1 MKGNYKIVKK
11 FISVL
16 GNLFLKNI
24 LTQIFRDQFLT
35 VVHDKNSAYIQLD
48 VVLLLPVFKQ
58 IKGCTS
64 WDKQESSEFQLPFHR
79 EVLWE
84 SKIIVLVSMHG
95 SHFSNCLTTLQTQK
109 AHSNHLRFQKK
120 LSRQDTG
127 QEQALSPDRHIQV
140 LVSPYQAS
148 RPILVPYTI
157 Y

>member
-79 EVLWE
+79 EVL
-84 SKIIVLVSMHG
+84 
-95 SHFSNCLTTLQTQK
+95 
-109 AHSNHLRFQKK
+109 
-120 LSRQDTG
+120 
-127 QEQALSPDRHIQV
+127 
-140 LVSPYQAS
+140 
-148 RPILVPYTI
+148 
-157 Y
+157 